1 MLMRICEVCEN
12 RCRELDTSGISLNK
26 TAPTFV
32 KGNPVTFQVKN
43 ALLKSIV
50 QGMT

>member
-1 MLMRICEVCEN
+1 VKIDAGRLGA
-12 RCRELDTSGISLNK
+12 SGMSSNK

-43 ALLKSIV
+43 AFIKSIV